1 MSSPKPISDRDA
13 LQAQLRTPLDALR
26 AALESI
32 ARTLHAD
39 AEHLG
44 VVERGI
50 AQTVTLSRRIQDL
63 IDEVAPL
70 NTSPKESTR

>member
-1 MSSPKPISDRDA
+1 MSSPKTISDRDA

-32 ARTLHAD
+32 ARTLDAD
-39 AEHLG
+39 AEHLS

-50 AQTVTLSRRIQDL
+50 DQTVTLSRRIQDL